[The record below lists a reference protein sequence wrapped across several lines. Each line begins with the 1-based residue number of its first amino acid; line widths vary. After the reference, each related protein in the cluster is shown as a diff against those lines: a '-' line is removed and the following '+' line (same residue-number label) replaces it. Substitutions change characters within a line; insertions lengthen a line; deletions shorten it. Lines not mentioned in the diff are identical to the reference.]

1 MKKIII
7 LFTILAAAFIIQM
20 PKASADL
27 KKDKCDGGSC
37 KAGDSCYPRLGFE
50 CNYSG
55 TGQSCST
62 YYNCENYE

>member
-7 LFTILAAAFIIQM
+7 LFTILAAAFIIKM

-27 KKDKCDGGSC
+27 KDKCKGVSC

-50 CNYSG
+50 CNSSG
-55 TGQSCST
+55 TGQNCST
-62 YYNCENYE
+62 YYNCENLE